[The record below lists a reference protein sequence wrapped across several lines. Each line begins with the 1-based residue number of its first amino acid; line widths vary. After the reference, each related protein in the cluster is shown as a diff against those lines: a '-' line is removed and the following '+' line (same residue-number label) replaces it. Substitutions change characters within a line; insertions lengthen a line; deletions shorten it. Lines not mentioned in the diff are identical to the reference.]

1 MYAIFKIGPLKSSV
15 SPTFISPMC
24 FDILPCSYVL
34 TARSRW
40 PFTFGRDSGVYGRM
54 TLARL
59 PSSFT
64 EPIGAFVRRH
74 DATVMPLTASASS

>member
-1 MYAIFKIGPLKSSV
+1 MGPLKSSV

-59 PSSFT
+59 PSACVWQIWRFFFDFL
-64 EPIGAFVRRH
+64 PI
-74 DATVMPLTASASS
+74 PIQSIYLQLI